1 MLPALG
7 YKTPMTNRKFHRW
20 MSLIGIIFFLSVAL
34 TGVWMQ
40 GEAIFGEK
48 EAEHEQRAALTSPM
62 SLAGPVAVDAAL
74 LERARETVLARFGNR
89 PVASID
95 WIIKSP
101 VPAFVFH
108 LEGSEPLQVTV
119 AAATAAI
126 VKSET
131 DEEDWVMRL
140 HTGEILGD
148 GGKFLGL
155 AWGLAL
161 VAMSV
166 TGIILYFQMLSK
178 RRGAAGQVRG
188 WRRYFW

>member
-1 MLPALG
+1 M
-7 YKTPMTNRKFHRW
+7 
-20 MSLIGIIFFLSVAL
+20 SVAM

-48 EAEHEQRAALTSPM
+48 EAEHEALAALTSLARPLGM
-62 SLAGPVAVDAAL
+62 NNSSLD
-74 LERARETVLARFGNR
+74 RARATVLARYGER

-95 WIIKSP
+95 WVIKAPVPSYIFHLDGSEPVKVTIAASTAAIIKS
-101 VPAFVFH
+101 
-108 LEGSEPLQVTV
+108 ESD
-119 AAATAAI
+119 
-126 VKSET
+126 K
-131 DEEDWVMRL
+131 EDWVMRL

-155 AWGLAL
+155 AWGFAL

>member
-1 MLPALG
+1 
-7 YKTPMTNRKFHRW
+7 
-20 MSLIGIIFFLSVAL
+20 MSLIGIIFFLSVAM

-48 EAEHEQRAALTSPM
+48 EAEHEALATLTSPM
-62 SLAGPVAVDAAL
+62 SLARPLGMNNSSLD
-74 LERARETVLARFGNR
+74 RARAAVLARYGDH

-95 WIIKSP
+95 WVIKAP
-101 VPAFVFH
+101 VPSYIFH
-108 LEGSEPLQVTV
+108 LDGNEPVKVTI
-119 AAATAAI
+119 AAATATI
-126 VKSET
+126 IKSES

-155 AWGLAL
+155 AWGFAL
-161 VAMSV
+161 VAMST

>member
-1 MLPALG
+1 
-7 YKTPMTNRKFHRW
+7 MTNRKFHRW
-20 MSLIGIIFFLSVAL
+20 MSLIGIVFFLSVAA

-48 EAEHEQRAALTSPM
+48 EAEHEALAALTSPL
-62 SLAGPVAVDAAL
+62 SLAKPLAIDDASL
-74 LERARETVLARFGNR
+74 DRARAAVLAKLGNR

-95 WIIKSP
+95 WLIKAP
-101 VPAFVFH
+101 VPAYVFH
-108 LEGSEPLQVTV
+108 LDGAEPIKVTV
-119 AAATAAI
+119 DARTATVI
-126 VKSET
+126 KSES

-148 GGKFLGL
+148 CGKFLGL

-161 VAMSV
+161 IAMAV

-178 RRGAAGQVRG
+178 RRGAAAQTRG